1 LGIPYPPDLSPYEPS
16 KKESIALKLR
26 KAYGFPWRRKG
37 AGMEGSDSAGFE
49 ITRAAPERF
58 STLSGVLGRGFVTEP
73 MLQWSLGTRGDV
85 ARRFTEY
92 FEYFNETLAR
102 LGMLW
107 EAGRARGAAVW
118 IPADA
123 DAAFMHALD
132 ASRSSIH
139 TLTNDGGHRY
149 DAYWEWVSARVP
161 DERLWHLDSVAVET
175 DSRGTGVG
183 AALIRFGLH
192 LAREQNTGA
201 CLETATPTNV
211 PYYEHLGFRIIDHA
225 DAPHGGPHTW
235 FLRWDPF
242 DAV

>member
-1 LGIPYPPDLSPYEPS
+1 
-16 KKESIALKLR
+16 
-26 KAYGFPWRRKG
+26 
-37 AGMEGSDSAGFE
+37 MEGSDSAGFE
-49 ITRAAPERF
+49 ITHAAPERF

-192 LAREQNTGA
+192 LAREQDTGA

>member
-1 LGIPYPPDLSPYEPS
+1 MGIPYPPDLSPYEPS

>member
-1 LGIPYPPDLSPYEPS
+1 
-16 KKESIALKLR
+16 
-26 KAYGFPWRRKG
+26 
-37 AGMEGSDSAGFE
+37 
-49 ITRAAPERF
+49 
-58 STLSGVLGRGFVTEP
+58 
-73 MLQWSLGTRGDV
+73 
-85 ARRFTEY
+85 
-92 FEYFNETLAR
+92 
-102 LGMLW
+102 
-107 EAGRARGAAVW
+107 
-118 IPADA
+118 
-123 DAAFMHALD
+123 MHALD

>member
-1 LGIPYPPDLSPYEPS
+1 MGIPYPPDLSPYEPS

-73 MLQWSLGTRGDV
+73 MLQWSLGTHGDV

-149 DAYWEWVSARVP
+149 NAYWEWVSARVP